1 LTFVTDLDDL
11 IRHRHGDVK
20 KLREIRNT
28 VRHDNFITTEDKN
41 YVESL
46 ITMHLKNQPLDKS
59 LSRKQ
64 SNTKIKLQSK
74 TTTSSSDSKSNLTF
88 NFTSNKKLGILGG
101 VAAAIAI
108 IVIVGFTAINTPIDS
123 TVSSTAS
130 NPLLVNID
138 QTTYQR
144 ADIISISG
152 DVNSYTKSVELS
164 IENTNGV
171 KIWKE
176 TINPKN
182 DGQFS
187 TLIIAGGGGWE
198 NNGVYTLKAV
208 QDDLASEIEFKITA

>member
-1 LTFVTDLDDL
+1 MTSHYHASEPD
-11 IRHRHGDVK
+11 I
-20 KLREIRNT
+20 
-28 VRHDNFITTEDKN
+28 
-41 YVESL
+41 
-46 ITMHLKNQPLDKS
+46 
-59 LSRKQ
+59 
-64 SNTKIKLQSK
+64 KIKLQPK
-74 TTTSSSDSKSNLTF
+74 PTLSSPDLKNNFTF
-88 NFTSNKKLGILGG
+88 NFSSNKKLGILGG
-101 VAAAIAI
+101 IAAAIAI

-123 TVSSTAS
+123 TVSSTTD

-152 DVNSYTKSVELS
+152 DTNSYTKSVELS

-176 TINPKN
+176 IINPKN

-208 QDDLASEIEFKITA
+208 QNDLASEIEFRIVA

>member
-1 LTFVTDLDDL
+1 MIAFASEL
-11 IRHRHGDVK
+11 
-20 KLREIRNT
+20 
-28 VRHDNFITTEDKN
+28 
-41 YVESL
+41 
-46 ITMHLKNQPLDKS
+46 
-59 LSRKQ
+59 
-64 SNTKIKLQSK
+64 
-74 TTTSSSDSKSNLTF
+74 
-88 NFTSNKKLGILGG
+88 KKLGILGG

-123 TVSSTAS
+123 TVSSTTD

-152 DVNSYTKSVELS
+152 DTNSYTKSVELS

-176 TINPKN
+176 IINPKN

-208 QDDLASEIEFKITA
+208 QDDLVSEIEFKIIA